1 MDKLGD
7 RIEETR
13 TTFRTRITTIQVRR
27 EGMESVN
34 IFPRDV
40 GMDTEGWAIGEA
52 KIPVNSLEE
61 AIIVAMEM
69 QVRQ

>member
-27 EGMESVN
+27 EGMESVD
-34 IFPRDV
+34 IFRGMWGWTRRD
-40 GMDTEGWAIGEA
+40 GRLA
-52 KIPVNSLEE
+52 
-61 AIIVAMEM
+61 
-69 QVRQ
+69 RQRFR

>member
-27 EGMESVN
+27 EGMESVD
-34 IFPRDV
+34 IFRGMWGWTRRD
-40 GMDTEGWAIGEA
+40 GRLAA

-61 AIIVAMEM
+61 AIIVAMCS
-69 QVRQ
+69 